1 MVWYQD
7 WAKARTTLR
16 ALAGAVKADGCSS
29 SPDLFFK
36 ECCDEHDVY
45 YRTGK
50 DAEGRPISRQEA
62 DRRLRKCQQRFARL
76 KRKGVVPVLGPFFW
90 QQVVPWVYWGAVR
103 GWNVSWNPR
112 SAWYEHKKAREGK
125 ERSSS

>member
-7 WAKARTTLR
+7 WVKARKTLR
-16 ALAGAVKADGCSS
+16 ATAAALKADGCSS

-50 DAEGRPISRQEA
+50 DAEGRPVTRAQA
-62 DRRLRKCQQRFARL
+62 DARLRRCQHRFARL
-76 KRKGVVPVLGPFFW
+76 RQKGVVPLIGPWFW
-90 QQVVPWVYWGAVR
+90 RTAVPWLYWLGVR
-103 GWNVSWNPR
+103 VGGRRVWNAHR
-112 SAWYEHKKAREGK
+112 
-125 ERSSS
+125 